1 MEDFGKGAV
10 FAVGMVVF
18 VIWRA
23 SVTADRLE
31 ATAMP
36 GRGSNR
42 GLYFWGALILFAC
55 ILGGVIVSRFA
66 AGQ

>member
-1 MEDFGKGAV
+1 MEDFGKVAV
-10 FAVGMVVF
+10 FAIGMVVF

-42 GLYFWGALILFAC
+42 GLYFWGSLILFAC
-55 ILGGVIVSRFA
+55 IVVGVVFSRFA